1 MAKYPKELRPPPTPK
16 MTRAWDQPKTPSV
29 GDKDPRDTY
38 AAVGSALTEWEQ
50 LEHLVGEIFVA
61 LVGTTSSEARLAYS
75 AVLSN
80 GTRLKMIGGA
90 AEAFFATRKSDEL
103 DSLSKRL
110 KDLITTVGLFAD
122 RRNEIAHGIVTVF
135 LDDKDDDSEP
145 SWVLAP
151 SFFSGK
157 NRKIFLL
164 KGSERFG
171 LSPVYQYSSAEIHQ
185 LEKHF
190 IALRQ
195 VAGRIGLA
203 IRRQRHLERRAA
215 AS

>member
-1 MAKYPKELRPPPTPK
+1 VAKYPKELRPPPTPK
-16 MTRAWDQPKTPSV
+16 LTRAWDQPKTPAV

-50 LEHLVGEIFVA
+50 LEHHIGEIFVA
-61 LVGTTSSEARLAYS
+61 LVGTNSNEARRAYS
-75 AVLSN
+75 AVLTN
-80 GTRLKMIGGA
+80 GMRLKMVGGA
-90 AEAFFATRKSDEL
+90 GEAFFATRMGDEL
-103 DSLSKRL
+103 DNLSKRL

-122 RRNEIAHGIVTVF
+122 RRNEIAHGIVTVL
-135 LDDKDDDSEP
+135 LDDKNDDSDP
-145 SWVLAP
+145 TWVLAP

-171 LSPVYQYSSAEIHQ
+171 LSPVYQYSSAEIQ
-185 LEKHF
+185 RLEMHF

-195 VAGRIGLA
+195 IAGRIGVA